1 MTITN
6 QKCACNER
14 IFYDR
19 FGALYIGPTIR
30 YTCCKHYIE
39 CSGKLKLRLHGHTII
54 MHAINNCERFSVGCC
69 LHGRALISC
78 TFH

>member
-39 CSGKLKLRLHGHTII
+39 CSGKLKHVYID
-54 MHAINNCERFSVGCC
+54 MHYNCMR
-69 LHGRALISC
+69 
-78 TFH
+78 